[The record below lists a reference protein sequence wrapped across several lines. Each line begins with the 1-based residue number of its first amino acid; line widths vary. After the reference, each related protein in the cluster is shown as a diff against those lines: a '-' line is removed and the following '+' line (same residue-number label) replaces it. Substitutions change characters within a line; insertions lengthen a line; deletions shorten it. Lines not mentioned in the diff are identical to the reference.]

1 MISES
6 QVYSRM
12 NGFLDRFFNPQ
23 KLVKKVPI
31 AGPMP
36 DASTMLTKAFKIAW
50 PSLTESVLIGLVG
63 MIDTM
68 MVSTLGTYAIA
79 AVGLTTQPKFIGL
92 SFFLSLNIAISALV
106 ARRRGEK
113 DADSAKQVLL
123 QSLAITLLMTAV
135 ISTLCVVFADP
146 ILRLSGS
153 APDTHEDAVI
163 YFRIIMGG
171 MVFNTISMVIN
182 AAQRGC
188 GNTKI
193 ALRTNV
199 TSNVV
204 NIVFN
209 YLLIGGNFGFPKLG
223 VAGAAIATVIGTVAA
238 CVMSIISILH
248 TNGFLRLSRPL
259 KLRFDRRTL
268 GGLANIGSSTLAEQI
283 FLRIGF
289 FISAIIVARLG
300 TEPFATHQICMN
312 ILSLAFCFGDGLSVA
327 AVSLVGQSMGQ
338 RRVDLA
344 QVYGSICQRIGFLI
358 SILLGIVFFTCGR
371 GIVGLFTTDPA
382 ILDNGSVILDMM
394 SLIVLLQISQVI
406 FNGCLRGAGDTRFVA
421 VISLISVTF
430 VRPFSSWLLCYPLGW
445 GLYGA
450 WIGLAIDQ
458 IVRFALSR
466 YRFGSGKWTKIEI

>member
-1 MISES
+1 M
-6 QVYSRM
+6 
-12 NGFLDRFFNPQ
+12 
-23 KLVKKVPI
+23 
-31 AGPMP
+31 
-36 DASTMLTKAFKIAW
+36 
-50 PSLTESVLIGLVG
+50 
-63 MIDTM
+63 
-68 MVSTLGTYAIA
+68 
-79 AVGLTTQPKFIGL
+79 
-92 SFFLSLNIAISALV
+92 

-248 TNGFLRLSRPL
+248 T
-259 KLRFDRRTL
+259 
-268 GGLANIGSSTLAEQI
+268 
-283 FLRIGF
+283 
-289 FISAIIVARLG
+289 
-300 TEPFATHQICMN
+300 
-312 ILSLAFCFGDGLSVA
+312 LSL
-327 AVSLVGQSMGQ
+327 
-338 RRVDLA
+338 
-344 QVYGSICQRIGFLI
+344 IHI
-358 SILLGIVFFTCGR
+358 
-371 GIVGLFTTDPA
+371 
-382 ILDNGSVILDMM
+382 
-394 SLIVLLQISQVI
+394 
-406 FNGCLRGAGDTRFVA
+406 
-421 VISLISVTF
+421 
-430 VRPFSSWLLCYPLGW
+430 
-445 GLYGA
+445 
-450 WIGLAIDQ
+450 
-458 IVRFALSR
+458 
-466 YRFGSGKWTKIEI
+466 